1 MPRSCWLR
9 SSCKCLTEPI
19 CAQGKVGMP
28 HGRRLRERSGRV
40 RLWPLAL
47 LLLSVLAGWTSGVR
61 AQDATRRV
69 LILHPDS
76 YLNRSALIAGDAIR
90 KRLLERGH
98 TDIKMQGE
106 FLDLSQFSDEGHR

>member
-1 MPRSCWLR
+1 MA
-9 SSCKCLTEPI
+9 EPI
-19 CAQGKVGMP
+19 CALGKVGML

-40 RLWPLAL
+40 RPWPLAF
-47 LLLSVLAGWTSGVR
+47 LLLSILAGWTSGVR

-90 KRLLERGH
+90 KRLLQRGH
-98 TDIKMQGE
+98 ADIKT
-106 FLDLSQFSDEGHR
+106 